1 MSPTTCHVSVAV
13 FIAVAD
19 ECAILNTGA
28 AGTNPVLLMVTPA
41 PIAKL
46 VRPAPID
53 MTVRLAPIGYA
64 TDELGGIVITTVP
77 AL

>member
-1 MSPTTCHVSVAV
+1 MSVAI

-28 AGTNPVLLMVTPA
+28 AGTAPVLFIVTPA
-41 PIAKL
+41 PIAKF

-53 MTVRLAPIGYA
+53 TTVRLVPIG
-64 TDELGGIVITTVP
+64 
-77 AL
+77 

>member
-1 MSPTTCHVSVAV
+1 MSPTTCHVSVAIL
-13 FIAVAD
+13 IAVAE

-28 AGTNPVLLMVTPA
+28 AGTAPVLLMVTPA

-53 MTVRLAPIGYA
+53 ITLILLPIG
-64 TDELGGIVITTVP
+64 
-77 AL
+77 